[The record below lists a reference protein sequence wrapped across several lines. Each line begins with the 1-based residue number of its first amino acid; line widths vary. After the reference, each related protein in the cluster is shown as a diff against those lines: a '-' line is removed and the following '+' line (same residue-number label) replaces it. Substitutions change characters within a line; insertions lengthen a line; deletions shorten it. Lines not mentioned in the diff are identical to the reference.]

1 MCRGDTIKLGRIKF
15 KVKAICN
22 GAEGEPESP
31 SKKESSPKSLEV
43 DSECSS
49 EDEDQAFKTIDIDM
63 S

>member
-1 MCRGDTIKLGRIKF
+1 MKLGRIKF

-22 GAEGEPESP
+22 GADGECESP
-31 SKKESSPKSLEV
+31 CKKSLEV

-63 S
+63 SQMSARSKLSK